1 MARKRRH
8 TRRRRRRRRRK
19 GGQQGNNSGTRAIL
33 AKAPKIRE
41 RMAAALRHTRFTN
54 VAQSPPPY
62 KPNPT
67 EDDPQYLMD
76 QDAAAVG
83 DFIITHGNNDER
95 RGTGYRNDP
104 NPGNKKKTGGKH
116 RRRTRRRRHARR
128 SRRKKR
134 CTCRKCPK
142 NCCPC
147 CKCKRHH
154 KRRR

>member
-8 TRRRRRRRRRK
+8 TRRRRRRK

-62 KPNPT
+62 KPKLT
-67 EDDPQYLMD
+67 EDNPQYLMD

-116 RRRTRRRRHARR
+116 RRRTRRRRARR

-147 CKCKRHH
+147 CKCKRRH